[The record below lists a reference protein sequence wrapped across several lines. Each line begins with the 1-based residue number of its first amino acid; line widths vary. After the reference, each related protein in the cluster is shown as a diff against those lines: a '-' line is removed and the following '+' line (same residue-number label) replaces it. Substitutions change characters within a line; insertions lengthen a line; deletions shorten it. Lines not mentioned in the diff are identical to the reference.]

1 MISRISSGNYNYTQ
15 LSSAKRITKA
25 ADDAAGLAIS
35 EKQKAQINSINQ
47 VTRNLYDGKNM
58 LNTSNGIIGNIMD
71 SLQRMRSL
79 ALQASNGI
87 LNSGNREFIQMEID
101 QIKDEISNNLSN
113 SSYNGIN
120 LLKNEEVNIQSD
132 AQSYITV
139 NNTYLEDLRI
149 DNFDVTKNFSI
160 QTIDDAIDKISSSR
174 SSIGAETNAIEHT
187 VNYNNQAVVN
197 LTDANSRLTDLDM
210 QKAII
215 NIKQQRLMQ
224 DIQIQMQKK
233 SSIMT
238 PWGVAVDIPNFE
250 RRI

>member
-47 VTRNLYDGKNM
+47 GTRNLYDGKNM